1 MPLSWFIAAKFIHIM
16 HIFYLREKGLR
27 LLLRLLEA
35 AVFWYRIISIDFF
48 AIKLLLTS
56 ILLFVLVWN
65 ENIAEKPFVY
75 FFQQSLSLQ
84 ISKRSSV
91 QILKILTVWTLKK
104 TLNQV
109 SHLKMNASNYAATFL
124 IKSKIVHIRMRE
136 FKTKTTSKV

>member
-124 IKSKIVHIRMRE
+124 IKLKIVHIRMRE